1 MCEYFH
7 LGATGGFVLLRAFFA
22 AVLLL
27 TLSPAARAAVETV
40 APEYAVKAAFV
51 YKFGGFIEWPQTVF
65 ETPESPTNLCILGT
79 DPFGAA
85 LDKAVTG
92 QRIADHQVQ
101 VRRMDAVA
109 PKSGCQILFIAGQD
123 EKKIAAALNA
133 VRGEN
138 VLTITDGAP
147 TPATAGIINFVIAD
161 NRVRFEIDDQ
171 AASVNGVVISSKL
184 LDLARTTKKRS

>member
-1 MCEYFH
+1 MARRLSHGVVVAALIAACV
-7 LGATGGFVLLRAFFA
+7 GF
-22 AVLLL
+22 
-27 TLSPAARAAVETV
+27 AARAAVEI

-51 YKFGGFIEWPQTVF
+51 YRFGGFVEWPQTVY
-65 ETPESPTNLCILGT
+65 ESPESPTNLCIVGA

-85 LDKAVTG
+85 LDKVVAG
-92 QRIADHQVQ
+92 QRIADHIIAI
-101 VRRMDAVA
+101 RRMDTIGA
-109 PKSGCQILFIAGQD
+109 KSGCQILFIAGQD
-123 EKKIAAALNA
+123 EKKIAQALTA

-147 TPATAGIINFVIAD
+147 TPESAGIINFVIAD

-184 LDLARTTKKRS
+184 LDLARTTRRRN